1 MVGREDGNNLSDHAF
16 SSGSDDEEESDDDLD
31 AEAAHF

>member
-1 MVGREDGNNLSDHAF
+1 MVGRETGNNLSDHAF
-16 SSGSDDEEESDDDLD
+16 SSGSDEEESDDDLD